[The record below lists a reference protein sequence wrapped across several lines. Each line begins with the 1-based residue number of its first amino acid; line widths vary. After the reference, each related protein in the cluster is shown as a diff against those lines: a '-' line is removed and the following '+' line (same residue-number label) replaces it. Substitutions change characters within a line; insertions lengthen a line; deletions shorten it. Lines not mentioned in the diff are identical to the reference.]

1 MLSCQSDWPSLRLQR
16 GSRAPCPWK
25 ITGAWV
31 ALLLTFSAAPTYA
44 NTYLKTDEKGQ
55 EHWSSHPTDSGF
67 DITMIEPS
75 PQVPAQEMASSGGAW
90 LESVVRAQA
99 KSLRPLIRQ
108 MGLRYGVDAA
118 WISALIEV
126 ESGFNA
132 RAVSPKGARG
142 LMQIMPATAL
152 HYGVRNARDL
162 LNPERNLDVGVR
174 HLRELL
180 DAHDN
185 NWVLALSAYNAGQG
199 AVARKGNRIPNYRE
213 TMLYVPA
220 ILARV
225 EQHRSWLNQLD

>member
-1 MLSCQSDWPSLRLQR
+1 M
-16 GSRAPCPWK
+16 
-25 ITGAWV
+25 
-31 ALLLTFSAAPTYA
+31 
-44 NTYLKTDEKGQ
+44 DEKGQ
-55 EHWSSHPTDSGF
+55 EHWSSHPTDPGF

-75 PQVPAQEMASSGGAW
+75 PQTPAQEMASSGGAW
-90 LESVVRAQA
+90 LESAVRAQA
-99 KSLRPLIRQ
+99 RHLRPLIRQ

-142 LMQIMPATAL
+142 LMQIMPATAS
-152 HYGVRNARDL
+152 HYGVRNVRDL

-174 HLRELL
+174 HLRQLL
-180 DAHDN
+180 DAHDH

-213 TMLYVPA
+213 TMLYVPS